1 VRSRGERA
9 RTGDLK
15 SGEVL
20 PLTEVKTW
28 RGGWGMA
35 YRKKFTLDVFLN
47 AHQVMESNTNE
58 VELKAEPSAPLA
70 LFAGYG
76 M

>member
-1 VRSRGERA
+1 
-9 RTGDLK
+9 
-15 SGEVL
+15 
-20 PLTEVKTW
+20 
-28 RGGWGMA
+28 MA